1 MPPLRPLPKLLSRRG
16 TPTTPLCPY
25 FQQQRYKSSNAGGA
39 PNGPREG
46 TGKVGYDK
54 FRPVDRRSHK
64 MPAQKS
70 MLVGQKEMMRTRLPN
85 DLGLLLGESFLVLLV
100 LLRYGWV

>member
-1 MPPLRPLPKLLSRRG
+1 
-16 TPTTPLCPY
+16 
-25 FQQQRYKSSNAGGA
+25 
-39 PNGPREG
+39 
-46 TGKVGYDK
+46 
-54 FRPVDRRSHK
+54 